1 MIGFAGIGGIG
12 SNVAVHLARAGLND
26 FLLVD
31 FDRVEASNLNRQFYF
46 HDQIGLAKTE
56 ALTENLH
63 RICPALRL
71 RVSAC
76 RITAE
81 NCREIFAAC
90 PIIVEGLDGREEKK
104 MLLEA
109 CADKD
114 LLVSAC
120 GIAGSG
126 LAGITS
132 RKVGNCV
139 ICGDFTNDCRDMPLF
154 SHKVQAVAAHMSEI
168 IIQRYRA

>member
-12 SNVAVHLARAGLND
+12 SNVAVHLARTGLD
-26 FLLVD
+26 AFLLVD

-56 ALTENLH
+56 ALTENLR
-63 RICPALRL
+63 RIRPELRL
-71 RVSAC
+71 DVLTR
-76 RITAE
+76 RITPE
-81 NCREIFAAC
+81 NCQEIFAAC
-90 PIIVEGLDGREEKK
+90 SIIVEGLDRREEKK

-109 CADKD
+109 CADKN

-120 GIAGSG
+120 GIAGSE

-132 RKVGNCV
+132 RKIGNCV
-139 ICGDFTNDCRDMPLF
+139 ICGDFTSDCRDLPLF
-154 SHKVQAVAAHMSEI
+154 SHKVQAVAAYMSEM